1 MTCQIKLW
9 LSFSLHSCLQQ
20 GKFVQYATY
29 GTVHNGPK
37 GQLSCFWENLKL
49 LLFLNGGKYTTR
61 NSTFPAEDFLSLLQG
76 LSLAVGSISGSS
88 DKGGGMV
95 YYLRTFPEGRKRI
108 PGS

>member
-37 GQLSCFWENLKL
+37 GQLSCFGENLKL